1 MTFRDYAQGAFR
13 MRGIGKGQTMHLF
26 AIPEVNSL
34 ISKVSKSS
42 PPQTTSSDSGAG
54 LQKILRD
61 VVGWLVVNS
70 MKSETVQFNMLCE
83 QAIYNVFRKNGFN
96 TIQTNYKNFG
106 TKGISQPAIL
116 ALDLFRERLDFSVEN
131 AIPVH
136 ILLHQLLVEDMF
148 LTFCTCPIFPKIT
161 GISSREPRIPHF

>member
-34 ISKVSKSS
+34 IAKVSKSQPS
-42 PPQTTSSDSGAG
+42 QTITAESSAAG

-83 QAIYNVFRKNGFN
+83 QAIFNVFRKNAFL
-96 TIQTNYKNFG
+96 TMQSNYKNYG
-106 TKGISQPAIL
+106 TKGISQQAIL

-136 ILLHQLLVEDMF
+136 ILSFQL
-148 LTFCTCPIFPKIT
+148 
-161 GISSREPRIPHF
+161 

>member
-1 MTFRDYAQGAFR
+1 
-13 MRGIGKGQTMHLF
+13 MHLF

-42 PPQTTSSDSGAG
+42 PAQTTTSEAGAA
-54 LQKILRD
+54 LQKVLRD

-83 QAIYNVFRKNGFN
+83 QAISNVFRKNAFN
-96 TIQTNYKNFG
+96 TIQANYKNFG
-106 TKGISQPAIL
+106 TKGVPQQAIL

-131 AIPVH
+131 AIPTH
-136 ILLHQLLVEDMF
+136 ILPHKLVNYLF
-148 LTFCTCPIFPKIT
+148 LTLCTCPVSPKT
-161 GISSREPRIPHF
+161 ARVGSYESRLPHFRV

>member
-34 ISKVSKSS
+34 ISKSLKS
-42 PPQTTSSDSGAG
+42 PPAQTTTAESPA

-83 QAIYNVFRKNGFN
+83 QAIFNVFRKNAFN
-96 TIQTNYKNFG
+96 TIQAQYKNYG
-106 TKGISQPAIL
+106 TKGVAQQAIL

-131 AIPVH
+131 AIPIH
-136 ILLHQLLVEDMF
+136 IL
-148 LTFCTCPIFPKIT
+148 FCL
-161 GISSREPRIPHF
+161 